1 MHSTVV
7 QGHLEYK
14 PEEKHAKRIK
24 EGIDYYH
31 KVHTS
36 KNNFPRDGAEQR
48 PKVAYG

>member
-7 QGHLEYK
+7 QRHLEYK
-14 PEEKHAKRIK
+14 LEEKHAKKLK

-36 KNNFPRDGAEQR
+36 KTIFREMEPNSV
-48 PKVAYG
+48 PK